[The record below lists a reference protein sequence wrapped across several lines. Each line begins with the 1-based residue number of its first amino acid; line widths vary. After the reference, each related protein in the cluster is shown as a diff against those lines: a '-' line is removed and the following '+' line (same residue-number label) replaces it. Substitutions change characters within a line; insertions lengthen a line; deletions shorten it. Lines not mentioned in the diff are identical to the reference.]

1 MRFIP
6 SNYKDIMA
14 SSPNPQPEPIVEH
27 IPLEDMEG
35 EMVISQCKTIVEKA
49 TEIIKMMKPETQLE
63 AWVQS
68 KITVADDYI
77 GSVYDY
83 LKSNPGSKE

>member
-14 SSPNPQPEPIVEH
+14 SSPNPQPEPIMEH

-35 EMVISQCKTIVEKA
+35 EMVISQCKSIVQKA
-49 TEIIKMMKPETQLE
+49 NEILGKMKPETE
-63 AWVQS
+63 MEECVQS
-68 KITVADDYI
+68 KINLTEDYI
-77 GSVYDY
+77 GCVLDY
-83 LKSNPGSKE
+83 LKNTPGSKE

>member
-14 SSPNPQPEPIVEH
+14 SSPNPQPEQIMEH
-27 IPLEDMEG
+27 IPVEDMEG
-35 EMVISQCKTIVEKA
+35 EMVISQCKAIVQKA
-49 TEIIKMMKPETQLE
+49 NEILGMMKPETQME

-68 KITVADDYI
+68 KITLAEDYI
-77 GSVYDY
+77 GSVLDY
-83 LKSNPGSKE
+83 LKNNPSSKE

>member
-6 SNYKDIMA
+6 SNYKDIIA
-14 SSPNPQPEPIVEH
+14 SSPNPQPKQIVEH

-35 EMVISQCKTIVEKA
+35 EMVISQCKSLIQKA
-49 TEIIKMMKPETQLE
+49 NAILEMMKPETQLE

-68 KITVADDYI
+68 KITIAEDYV
-77 GSVYDY
+77 GSVHDY
-83 LKSNPGSKE
+83 LKNNPKSKE

>member
-35 EMVISQCKTIVEKA
+35 EMVISQCKTIIEKA
-49 TEIIKMMKPETQLE
+49 TEILKMMKPETQLE

-83 LKSNPGSKE
+83 LKSTPGSKE

>member
-6 SNYKDIMA
+6 SNYKELFENK
-14 SSPNPQPEPIVEH
+14 PTPQPEPIVEH

-49 TEIIKMMKPETQLE
+49 TEIMKMMKPETQLE

-83 LKSNPGSKE
+83 LKSNPQSKE

>member
-49 TEIIKMMKPETQLE
+49 TEILKMMKPETQLE

-83 LKSNPGSKE
+83 LKSTPGSKE

>member
-6 SNYKDIMA
+6 ANYKELFENK
-14 SSPNPQPEPIVEH
+14 PTLQPEPIVEH

-49 TEIIKMMKPETQLE
+49 TEIMKMMKPETQLE

-83 LKSNPGSKE
+83 LKSNPQSKE

>member
-6 SNYKDIMA
+6 SNYKDIVA

-49 TEIIKMMKPETQLE
+49 TEIMKMMKPETQLE

>member
-14 SSPNPQPEPIVEH
+14 SSPNPQPEPIMEH

>member
-6 SNYKDIMA
+6 SNYKDIIA
-14 SSPNPQPEPIVEH
+14 SSPNPQPGPIMEH

-35 EMVISQCKTIVEKA
+35 EMVITQCKAIVEKA
-49 TEIIKMMKPETQLE
+49 TAILGMMKPETQME

-68 KITVADDYI
+68 KITLAEDYI
-77 GSVYDY
+77 GCVHDY
-83 LKSNPGSKE
+83 LKNNPKSKE